1 MNSSTN
7 TSNTSTLVTALGSPP
22 AQPLTWANYLL
33 WKALVIPAFHGANVM
48 GLLDGTDA
56 APPKTVEVEDS
67 NKNKVQAPNPD
78 YVA

>member
-1 MNSSTN
+1 
-7 TSNTSTLVTALGSPP
+7 
-22 AQPLTWANYLL
+22 
-33 WKALVIPAFHGANVM
+33 M

-78 YVA
+78 YVAWIACDQLVMR